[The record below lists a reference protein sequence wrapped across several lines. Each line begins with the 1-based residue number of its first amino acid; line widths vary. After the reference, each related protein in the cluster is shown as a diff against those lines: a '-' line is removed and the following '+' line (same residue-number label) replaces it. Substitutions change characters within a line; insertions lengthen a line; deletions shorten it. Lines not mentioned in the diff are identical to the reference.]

1 MRLSIVIFLVTCL
14 ANPIPSQYEIPSR
27 PQDEW
32 IQCYRWES
40 DQYWRGIGRIGG
52 SKSTQKR
59 CCCCPKT
66 LVAAMC
72 WSNGFAWKYDTFK
85 KSSFSSWSQPRK
97 PFRSI
102 AHFQTNP
109 YPNMHRES
117 LIYFP
122 AVPMYRRFV
131 ADRIAP
137 TLGTAHDGDI
147 VRRVVRIAQTAKEKW
162 RAIGHWP
169 RMRTAAILAV
179 F

>member
-1 MRLSIVIFLVTCL
+1 
-14 ANPIPSQYEIPSR
+14 
-27 PQDEW
+27 
-32 IQCYRWES
+32 
-40 DQYWRGIGRIGG
+40 
-52 SKSTQKR
+52 
-59 CCCCPKT
+59 

-117 LIYFP
+117 IYFP

-169 RMRTAAILAV
+169 RDEDGSNFGSFLGLIVFVTWNVCRTC
-179 F
+179 FFC